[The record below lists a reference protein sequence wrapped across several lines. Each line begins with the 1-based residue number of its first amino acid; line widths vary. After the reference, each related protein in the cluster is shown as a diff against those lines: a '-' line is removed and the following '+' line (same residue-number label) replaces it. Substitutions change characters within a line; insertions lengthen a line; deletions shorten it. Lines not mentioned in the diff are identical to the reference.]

1 MNYLAQ
7 CFARRGI
14 NDLAATTLQDAI
26 KEKVLFDDEKK
37 DLIYQLALVLE
48 KMNKREEA
56 IAQIKLIYAVDAG
69 YKDVSAKM
77 DEFYGGT

>member
-7 CFARRGI
+7 CFSRRGI

-26 KEKVLFDDEKK
+26 KEKVVFDEEKK

-56 IAQIKLIYAVDAG
+56 IAQIKLIYAVDAS
-69 YKDVSAKM
+69 YKDVDTRM
-77 DEFYGGT
+77 NEYIGGS